1 MAGQAVGSIISGGCI
16 LSGGIVRGSV
26 LGRGVNA
33 KGESVIEDSVVLD
46 SCIVGRHCKI
56 RRTILDENVTVQD
69 GECIGHDLEHDR
81 IRHHVT
87 ATGIVVVTNSSAPR

>member
-1 MAGQAVGSIISGGCI
+1 M
-16 LSGGIVRGSV
+16 

-33 KGESVIEDSVVLD
+33 KGKSVIEDSVVLD
-46 SCIVGRHCKI
+46 NCIVGRQCKI
-56 RRTILDENVTVQD
+56 RRAILDENVTVQD

-87 ATGIVVVTNSSAPR
+87 ATGIVVVTSSSVSK